1 MDFSFVLNDY
11 ILDEKRLKAF
21 GFKRKAGAF
30 LLEKPI
36 ENGEFIAKI
45 SLNEHKFIV
54 DLFDVGF
61 NDVYEMVN
69 ISSLDGG
76 FLAGLRQQ
84 IADLVEYI
92 KTHCLINTNCT
103 AVAINYIAQKYG
115 AQPEYPWAE
124 YPNFCTFKNAKQK
137 WFALIMDIGADKL
150 GLAGKHKINVIN
162 LKAEPGEID
171 ALVDNKF
178 VFPAYHMNKKHWITV
193 LLSNN
198 LPEKKLFA
206 LIDRSYELVTNKK

>member
-11 ILDEKRLKAF
+11 KIDRKKLKDY
-21 GFKRKAGAF
+21 GFKEKNSVF
-30 LLEKPI
+30 NLERPI
-36 ENGEFIAKI
+36 ENGEFVAKI
-45 SLNEHKFIV
+45 CLNEHKFDV
-54 DLFDVGF
+54 ELFDTEF

-84 IADLVEYI
+84 IADLVEEI
-92 KTHCLINTNCT
+92 KAHCLTSTNCT
-103 AVAINYIAQKYG
+103 AQAIEYITQKYG
-115 AQPEYPWAE
+115 AQAEYPWAE

-150 GLAGKHKINVIN
+150 GLKDKHKVNVMN

-193 LLSNN
+193 LLSNS
-198 LPEKKLFA
+198 LPKQKLFG
-206 LIDRSYELVTNKK
+206 LIDKSYDLVTNKK

>member
-21 GFKRKAGAF
+21 GFKRKAGEF

-36 ENGEFIAKI
+36 EKGEFIAKI
-45 SLNEHKFIV
+45 SLNEHKFVV

-84 IADLVEYI
+84 IADLVEEI
-92 KTHCLINTNCT
+92 KKNCLINTNCT
-103 AVAINYIAQKYG
+103 AVAINYISQKYG

-137 WFALIMDIGADKL
+137 WFALIMDIVADKL

-162 LKAEPGEID
+162 LKAEPSEIA

-193 LLSNN
+193 MLSNN
-198 LPEKKLFA
+198 LPEKKLFG
-206 LIDRSYELVTNKK
+206 LIDRSYDW

>member
-21 GFKRKAGAF
+21 GFKRRAGAF

-45 SLNEHKFIV
+45 SLSESRFVV

-69 ISSLDGG
+69 ISSLDGS

-84 IADLVEYI
+84 IADLVEDI
-92 KTHCLINTNCT
+92 KKNCLINTNCT

-115 AQPEYPWAE
+115 ASPEYPWAE

-137 WFALIMDIGADKL
+137 WFALIMDITADKL
-150 GLAGKHKINVIN
+150 GLENKHKVNVIN
-162 LKAEPGEID
+162 LKAAPNEID
-171 ALVDNKF
+171 ALVDNKLIF
-178 VFPAYHMNKKHWITV
+178 SACHMNKKHWITV

-198 LPEKKLFA
+198 LPEQKLFE